1 MECIANVLDKTLL
14 NVGQGIITFNTT
26 VGRLTATAA
35 YGDYCNVT
43 CYGIGTVLVGLA
55 NQRLRNDMVGQTC
68 AHKVLCTYSSVVLL
82 NVFGIGR

>member
-35 YGDYCNVT
+35 YGDDCNVT
-43 CYGIGTVLVGLA
+43 
-55 NQRLRNDMVGQTC
+55 
-68 AHKVLCTYSSVVLL
+68 
-82 NVFGIGR
+82 